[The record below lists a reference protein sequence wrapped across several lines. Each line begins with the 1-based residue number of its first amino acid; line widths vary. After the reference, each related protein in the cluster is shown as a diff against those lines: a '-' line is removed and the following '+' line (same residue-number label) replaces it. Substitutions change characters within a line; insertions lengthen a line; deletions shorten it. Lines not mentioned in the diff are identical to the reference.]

1 MTELLFAWPAL
12 LRVFTYIFPQ
22 QKKRKVKE
30 GGGGMLIYKLRE
42 GGGGGKKNE
51 CTVSLL
57 YPQTT
62 LKLCHLLLP
71 YLAVRQQQRQQLIY
85 RFS

>member
-42 GGGGGKKNE
+42 GGGEEKKMSE
-51 CTVSLL
+51 QCHFYT
-57 YPQTT
+57 P
-62 LKLCHLLLP
+62 KLP
-71 YLAVRQQQRQQLIY
+71 
-85 RFS
+85 

>member
-12 LRVFTYIFPQ
+12 LRVLTYIFPQ

-42 GGGGGKKNE
+42 GGRGGEEKKMSE
-51 CTVSLL
+51 QCHFYT
-57 YPQTT
+57 P
-62 LKLCHLLLP
+62 KLP
-71 YLAVRQQQRQQLIY
+71 
-85 RFS
+85 

>member
-12 LRVFTYIFPQ
+12 LRVLTYIFPQ

-42 GGGGGKKNE
+42 GGGGEGKKNE
-51 CTVSLL
+51 
-57 YPQTT
+57 
-62 LKLCHLLLP
+62 
-71 YLAVRQQQRQQLIY
+71 
-85 RFS
+85 

>member
-12 LRVFTYIFPQ
+12 LRILIYIFPQ

-42 GGGGGKKNE
+42 GGGEEKKWVNSVTFIPPNYLE
-51 CTVSLL
+51 IMSPAFALSCCTSATE
-57 YPQTT
+57 TT
-62 LKLCHLLLP
+62 
-71 YLAVRQQQRQQLIY
+71 ANI
-85 RFS
+85 